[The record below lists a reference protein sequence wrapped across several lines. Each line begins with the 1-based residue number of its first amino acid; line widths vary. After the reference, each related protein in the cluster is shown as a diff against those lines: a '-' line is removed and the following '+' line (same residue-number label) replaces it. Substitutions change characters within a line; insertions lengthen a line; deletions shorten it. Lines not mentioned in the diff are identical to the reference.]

1 MAARN
6 RTILRNLAIF
16 TLLSALNCGGPVH
29 CFDATPPRHPADR
42 QGRASSSGNNSQ
54 RPPRLPP
61 HIPLLHPQYRHIS
74 APPRWASLQGQPPA
88 RPYNPVQ
95 GFFVSPETRHLHGA
109 RAVSHV
115 PPAGHPGQPFGNSA
129 TGHAHDEEGR
139 KEKKRHDYLHRRW
152 FREHALY
159 YQQVK
164 KYGEP
169 ALRGSSEPVP
179 TYTLLSSLL
188 FVVITAICLHIVFST
203 KYYDGALS
211 FADKP
216 PRFSQ
221 ARHPRAQNT
230 HMPEEQ
236 PAVIPAT
243 QGIDADR

>member
-1 MAARN
+1 MRYRRDIPQIVRAGRRQAV
-6 RTILRNLAIF
+6 TIHKDHHDYLR
-16 TLLSALNCGGPVH
+16 VY
-29 CFDATPPRHPADR
+29 
-42 QGRASSSGNNSQ
+42 
-54 RPPRLPP
+54 
-61 HIPLLHPQYRHIS
+61 IPLLHPQYRPIS
-74 APPRWASLQGQPPA
+74 APPRWVSLQGQPPA

-129 TGHAHDEEGR
+129 TDHAHDEEGR
-139 KEKKRHDYLHRRW
+139 KAKKRHDYLHRRW
-152 FREHALY
+152 FLEHALY

-169 ALRGSSEPVP
+169 ALRGSSEPVR
-179 TYTLLSSLL
+179 
-188 FVVITAICLHIVFST
+188 H
-203 KYYDGALS
+203 
-211 FADKP
+211 KP